1 MSKNALVIIDVQ
13 NYFVSK
19 HTKTSSKKIKNLY
32 KLMILIM
39 LLLVNI

>member
-13 NYFVSK
+13 NYFVNK
-19 HTKTSSKKIKNLY
+19 HTKTLPKKLKNLY

-39 LLLVNI
+39 LFLVNM